1 MNAQELMTGSVFSID
16 PNRELA
22 VAVQLMVD
30 HGFRHL
36 PIIEGGSVRSVLTA
50 LGIINGIVNN
60 GINALREPVVKYG
73 SGKFLTVSHND
84 DAVTVVRKMLD
95 VGVDHALVLK
105 GSELVGIVT
114 ERDVI
119 NKMPEQSFMSYR
131 VHEVANR
138 NPVRIGE
145 DYSLVSAMEVMVRHG
160 IRHLLITD
168 QDRLLGIMTVKDVLR
183 YVVRYY
189 KLRGQV
195 DLNIAVSRLMSHNP
209 VTIDSAASLV
219 DAIRLMRRN
228 NLGSLPIVETGRL
241 MGIITEHDV
250 VKSMVK

>member
-22 VAVQLMVD
+22 IAVQLMVD

-50 LGIINGIVNN
+50 LGGIINGIVNN

-84 DAVTVVRKMLD
+84 DAVTVIRKMLD

-119 NKMPEQSFMSYR
+119 NKMPEQSFMRYR

-145 DYSLVSAMEVMVRHG
+145 DDSLAFAMEVMVKHG

-168 QDRLLGIMTVKDVLR
+168 QDRLLGIMTVKDILSTW
-183 YVVRYY
+183 
-189 KLRGQV
+189 LG
-195 DLNIAVSRLMSHNP
+195 
-209 VTIDSAASLV
+209 TIS
-219 DAIRLMRRN
+219 
-228 NLGSLPIVETGRL
+228 
-241 MGIITEHDV
+241 
-250 VKSMVK
+250 

>member
-1 MNAQELMTGSVFSID
+1 MNAQELMTGSVFTID

-50 LGIINGIVNN
+50 LDVINGIVND

-73 SGKFLTVSHND
+73 SGKFLTVLHGD
-84 DAVTVVRKMLD
+84 DAMAVIRKMLD
-95 VGVDHALVLK
+95 NGIDHALVLK
-105 GSELVGIVT
+105 GNELAGIIT
-114 ERDVI
+114 ERDIV
-119 NKMPEQSFMSYR
+119 NKMPEQVFVKYR

-138 NPVRIGE
+138 DPIRVSE
-145 DYSLVSAMEVMVRHG
+145 DASLASAMEVMVRHG
-160 IRHLLITD
+160 IRHLLIAD

-183 YVVRYY
+183 YAIKYY

-195 DLNIAVSRLMSHNP
+195 DLSIAVSKLMSHNP
-209 VTIDSAASLV
+209 VTIDSAASLI
-219 DAIRLMRRN
+219 DAVRLMRRN
-228 NLGSLPIVETGRL
+228 NIGSLPIVEAGRL

-250 VKSMVK
+250 VKSIIK